1 MVSLPRALLRGKDAV
16 PKSPDPLPHPSFGRK
31 FSWISPPSLLGSLDP
46 SELATFPWDCQDS
59 HLRAAWMRMD
69 QLQNAP
75 SVIFQAPVEFRSLSW
90 IPGGPHTTHMQ
101 HPRISASL
109 CLWEFREKMDF
120 FPSVAISCM
129 FTELLSWLEGIY

>member
-1 MVSLPRALLRGKDAV
+1 M
-16 PKSPDPLPHPSFGRK
+16 
-31 FSWISPPSLLGSLDP
+31 W
-46 SELATFPWDCQDS
+46 
-59 HLRAAWMRMD
+59 MD
-69 QLQNAP
+69 QLQNAAG
-75 SVIFQAPVEFRSLSW
+75 VVFQAPAEPGGLSW

-109 CLWEFREKMDF
+109 CRWEFREKMDF